1 MKSSSGKPNSADQ
14 HFPTLWLVLL
24 LIASVVPVRIGAAAP
39 ELFVLAMLGMAL
51 LAGTG
56 ALALSSS
63 RQHPGPRLH
72 Y

>member
-1 MKSSSGKPNSADQ
+1 MR
-14 HFPTLWLVLL
+14 TLLVLL

-63 RQHPGPRLH
+63 MQHPGPRLH